1 MVRYTLILVLCNLIV
16 NSGSLLIGQT
26 DGLDGLT
33 KKGDSQIVDSEEASA
48 THIQQDSVSC
58 QQFDFD
64 EDFIE
69 HFIDYRL
76 LVEDRLDFGS
86 FNNESLKFINEIKD
100 PEAVSNINKFLD
112 RRIFYNDTLRLLNEE
127 KYSVAISRTKDA
139 IKNYLNEKTPPNR
152 PPWEEDMPIERKHG
166 SVLPVKYPIFFER
179 YVHLLGLAYELNGDF
194 EKADKSYD
202 IVYGT
207 NEIAL
212 NWTKARLLYER
223 NNRRRSFVVVCGI
236 IQSYYNLTP
245 QSVDDVI
252 ERVKSIELKWK
263 NNQNDSIYVRGGLPV
278 DLNER
283 KFRDVEAVELY
294 RIRDWCARFI
304 CPNLVYKKLSLSSE
318 STRQERVESVRFI
331 RECYAQFM
339 DFMEQEYELMMA
351 DEDVAVSFQRNR
363 FTSNSVK
370 DEFADAMTLLRK
382 IKELP
387 Y

>member
-48 THIQQDSVSC
+48 AHIQQDSDSC

-76 LVEDRLDFGS
+76 LIEDRLDFES
-86 FNNESLKFINEIKD
+86 IVNEARINRIKHT
-100 PEAVSNINKFLD
+100 ETVSNLKKYLD
-112 RRIFYNDTLRLLNEE
+112 IGKFYNETLKMLNEE
-127 KYSVAISRTKDA
+127 KYSDAISRTKNA
-139 IKNYLNEKTPPNR
+139 IKNYLNEKTPLNR
-152 PPWEEDMPIERKHG
+152 PPWEDDIPIESKRG
-166 SVLPVKYPIFFER
+166 LALPVKYPMNLER
-179 YVHLLGLAYELNGDF
+179 YIQLLGLAYELSGNYN
-194 EKADKSYD
+194 KAERSYD

-207 NEIAL
+207 NEVAL

-223 NNRRRSFVVVCGI
+223 NNRRRSFVVVCGFL
-236 IQSYYNLTP
+236 QQYYNLTP
-245 QSVDDVI
+245 QSVDNVI
-252 ERVKSIELKWK
+252 ERVKSAELKWK
-263 NNQNDSIYVRGGLPV
+263 DDQDAAIYVRGGVPV
-278 DLNER
+278 DLDEQ
-283 KFRDVEAVELY
+283 KYRDVEAVELY

-304 CPNLVYKKLSLSSE
+304 CPNLVYKKLSFSSE
-318 STRQERVESVRFI
+318 STRQERVESVKFI

-351 DEDVAVSFQRNR
+351 DEDVAVLFQRSR
-363 FTSNSVK
+363 FTSNTVK